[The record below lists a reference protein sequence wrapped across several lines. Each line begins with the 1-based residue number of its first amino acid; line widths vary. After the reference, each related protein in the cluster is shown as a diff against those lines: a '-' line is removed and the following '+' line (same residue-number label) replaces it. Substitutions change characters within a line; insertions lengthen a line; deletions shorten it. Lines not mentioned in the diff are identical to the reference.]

1 MIWMNAEQC
10 GQCLG
15 DLAVAALIDEVELT
29 PKPGLVDLQSS
40 GSHKDM
46 NAALMIASARSLYD
60 SFEAMGCAAYGGEPN
75 QELRETLAC
84 IGRDGERN
92 MLQSTGG
99 INTHRG
105 AIWAIG
111 LLIAGAA
118 ICGSGEAP
126 EEIAEAAGTLARYPD
141 RRASSSLST
150 SNGTMAMQT
159 YGVKGAR
166 GEAMDGFPH
175 VVKVGLPVLQ
185 DSRRRKIPEKHAR
198 LNALLAIMANLDDTC
213 IIHRGGMET
222 LLVVQQAAQK
232 VLDFGGVS
240 SLAGWEALQRLNQDL
255 VIRNASPGG
264 SADLLAASL
273 FLDRLSILSLHHKE
287 TGGGV
292 YYGKAYTSL

>member
-1 MIWMNAEQC
+1 MIWKSSEQC

-46 NAALMIASARSLYD
+46 KVVLMIASARSLYD
-60 SFEAMGCAAYGGEPN
+60 SFEAMGYAAYGGEPN

-84 IGRDGERN
+84 IGRDGEQN
-92 MLQSTGG
+92 MLHTTGG

-105 AIWAIG
+105 AIWALG

-118 ICGSGEAP
+118 ICGNGDAP
-126 EEIAEAAGTLARYPD
+126 EQIAEAAGTLARFTD
-141 RRASSSLST
+141 RHALVPT
-150 SNGTMAMQT
+150 SNGTKAMQT

-166 GEAMDGFPH
+166 GEAMNGFPH

-185 DSRRRKIPEKHAR
+185 DSRRSKISEKHAR

-213 IIHRGGMET
+213 LIHRGGMET
-222 LLVVQQAAQK
+222 LLVVQQDAQK
-232 VLDFGGVS
+232 VLDLGGAS
-240 SLAGWEALQRLNQDL
+240 SVAGWEALQRLDQDL
-255 VIRNASPGG
+255 VMRHVSPGG
-264 SADLLAASL
+264 SADLLAATL
-273 FLDRLSILSLHHKE
+273 FVDRLSNISLHHMGTE
-287 TGGGV
+287 GGV
-292 YYGKAYTSL
+292 YNGKAYTSL